1 MCWWVFQETFLL
13 FRRCSLGIVVVV
25 PGDSGNT
32 SGDGLGR
39 SVFWV
44 VGEFRE
50 SLKTLGS
57 RKRIE
62 GFLHCIDLLGEEV
75 DHVYSKEIGDRI
87 EIGRA
92 SKGGQL
98 LVVVIDAEVAVCAD
112 HDPGD

>member
-1 MCWWVFQETFLL
+1 MFQETFLL

-92 SKGGQL
+92 SKGGVPMFL
-98 LVVVIDAEVAVCAD
+98 SSVRLSLTNTDVGVVFRRA
-112 HDPGD
+112 